1 MRHPLMRVLASG
13 IGLTVIGV
21 LGAAGLVNAQTK
33 EIRGAVTAISNS
45 SMTISAGQ
53 RDMTFIID
61 PATKVEVKA
70 AAKKTRAAGSAG
82 NPGVTI
88 TEFIK
93 TGNNVLVRY
102 KEDSAGLHALSVR
115 PVSSSTKSSRE
126 PSDVEIRLASGTVTE
141 VTQSRLRLESRG
153 EDLTFAVNA
162 DTDVLARNASRTT
175 KAVGGKTTI
184 ADFVRDGDTV
194 SVTYL
199 DAGGAMTAS
208 QIRVRLPRR

>member
-1 MRHPLMRVLASG
+1 MKHPLMRVFTAG
-13 IGLTVIGV
+13 IGLTVVGI

-33 EIRGAVTAISNS
+33 EVRGAVTAISNS

-53 RDMTFIID
+53 HDMTFIID

-70 AAKKTRAAGSAG
+70 AAKKSRAAGSAG
-82 NPGVTI
+82 NPGVTV

-102 KEDSAGLHALSVR
+102 KEDGAGLHALSIR
-115 PVSSSTKSSRE
+115 PVSSAPKSSRE
-126 PSDVEIRLASGTVTE
+126 PSDEDIKVANGTVKQ
-141 VTQSRLRLESRG
+141 VTQSHLTLESRG

-162 DTDVLARNASRTT
+162 ETDVLARNASKTT

-184 ADFVRDGDTV
+184 ADFVHDGDTV
-194 SVTYL
+194 SITYL
-199 DAGGAMTAS
+199 DRGGAMTAS
-208 QIRVRLPRR
+208 QVRVRLPRR